1 MPLSNHTNREWLYD
15 QYVIKE
21 KSVTEIAEHCK
32 VTRESVIFS
41 LDKFNIYRNWK
52 RPIDKTPKK

>member
-1 MPLSNHTNREWLYD
+1 MALSNHTNKDWLYD

-21 KSVTEIAEHCK
+21 KSVTEIAELCK

-41 LDKFNIYRNWK
+41 LDKFGIYRNWR
-52 RPIDKTPKK
+52 RPTKNS